1 MAVVTFANDD
11 IQVIAAEACVQENL
25 PVDDL
30 RVHTLQL
37 NAQTAS
43 GSPAVFDDTVKV
55 PIYAST
61 GAATVWNATTNNY
74 EDETGTQS
82 VTYKD
87 VAIDTRKKRTIR
99 IEELKILRTDIA
111 PLVRLELENVA
122 RTMVNDVN
130 ALIINANFA
139 TNVTVGV
146 VGSFDAD
153 VVVGLR
159 SEDQIRKY
167 PTSVRKAIFN
177 TDYSI
182 ALQQDPVINN
192 HNTLGPVDLGSN
204 QILTSFAKFGGG
216 LFEFE
221 DIPTALNQ
229 VGFVTNGC
237 GIAIAMPSMYQNN
250 DPETYEQAELDWNG
264 FKFLMRRHKEKAT
277 GDILITIEAQ
287 YGFAVADED
296 GIVRCVSA

>member
-1 MAVVTFANDD
+1 MATFANDD

-30 RVHTLQL
+30 RVHTIEL

-43 GSPAVFDDTVKV
+43 GSPAVMDDTVKV
-55 PIYAST
+55 PIYAAV
-61 GAATVWNATTNNY
+61 GAATTFNSSSNNY
-74 EDETGTQS
+74 ETETTAQS

-87 VAIDTRKKRTIR
+87 IVIDQRKKRTIQ
-99 IEELKILRTDIA
+99 IPELKILRTDIA

-139 TNVTVGV
+139 TNKVVGV

-159 SEDQIRKY
+159 NEAQIRKY
-167 PTSVRKAIFN
+167 AQSMRKCVLN
-177 TDYSI
+177 TAYSI

-192 HNTLGPVDLGSN
+192 HNTLRPVDLGSN
-204 QILTSFAKFGGG
+204 QILTSFSKFGGG
-216 LFEFE
+216 LYEFE

-229 VGFVTNGC
+229 VGFATNGC
-237 GIAIAMPSMYQNN
+237 GIAVAMPSEYQNN
-250 DPETYEQAELDWNG
+250 DPETYEQTIIDWNG
-264 FKFLMRRHKEKAT
+264 FKFLMRRHKKDST
-277 GDILITIEAQ
+277 GDIFITIEAQ
-287 YGFAVADED
+287 YGFGVADED
-296 GIVRCVSA
+296 GIVRLVSA

>member
-1 MAVVTFANDD
+1 MAVTFANDD

-30 RVHTLQL
+30 RVHSIQL
-37 NAQTAS
+37 TAQTAS
-43 GSPAVFDDTVKV
+43 GSPAVFSDTVKV
-55 PIYAST
+55 PIYAAT
-61 GAATVWNATTNNY
+61 GSATAWNASTNNY
-74 EDETGTQS
+74 EDATGSQS

-87 VAIDTRKKRTIR
+87 VVIDQRIKRTIE
-99 IEELKILRTDIA
+99 IDELSLLRTDIA
-111 PLVRLELENVA
+111 PLVRLELENLA
-122 RTMVNDVN
+122 RTMVADVN
-130 ALIINANFA
+130 GLIINANFA
-139 TNVTVGV
+139 TNEIVGV

-159 SEDQIRKY
+159 SVDQIRKY
-167 PTSVRKAIFN
+167 PTSMRKCVLN

-192 HNTLGPVDLGSN
+192 HNTLTPVDLGSN

-221 DIPTALNQ
+221 EIPTALNQ

-237 GIAIAMPSMYQNN
+237 GIAVAMPSMYQNN
-250 DPETYEQAELDWNG
+250 DPDTYEQTELDWNG
-264 FKFLMRRHKEKAT
+264 FKFLMRRHKNKAT
-277 GDILITIEAQ
+277 GSIFITLEAQ
-287 YGFAVADED
+287 YGRSVADED
-296 GIVRCVSA
+296 GIVRLISA

>member
-1 MAVVTFANDD
+1 MAVTLVNDD

-30 RVHTLQL
+30 RVHTINL

-43 GSPAVFDDTVKV
+43 GAAAVLGDTVKV
-55 PIYAST
+55 PIYAAA
-61 GAATVWNATTNNY
+61 GAATTWASGSNDY
-74 EDETGTQS
+74 EDATAAQS

-87 VAIDTRKKRTIR
+87 VLIDQRKKRTIE
-99 IEELKILRTDIA
+99 IDEMSLLRTDIA

-122 RTMVNDVN
+122 RTMVADVN
-130 ALIINANFA
+130 GLIINANFA
-139 TNVTVGV
+139 TNEVVGV

-159 SEDQIRKY
+159 SVDQIRKY
-167 PTSVRKAIFN
+167 PTSMRKCILN

-192 HNTLGPVDLGSN
+192 HNTLTPVDLGSN

-216 LFEFE
+216 LYEFE
-221 DIPTALNQ
+221 EIPTALNQ
-229 VGFVTNGC
+229 VGFATNGC
-237 GIAIAMPSMYQNN
+237 GIAIAMPSEYQQN
-250 DPETYEQAELDWNG
+250 DPETYEQTTLDWNG
-264 FKFLMRRHKEKAT
+264 FKFLMRRHKNKAT
-277 GDILITIEAQ
+277 GSVFITIEAQ
-287 YGFAVADED
+287 YGFAVADEL
-296 GIVRCVSA
+296 GIVRLVSA

>member
-1 MAVVTFANDD
+1 MAVTFVNDD
-11 IQVIAAEACVQENL
+11 LEMIAAEICIQENL

-30 RVHTLQL
+30 RVHALDL
-37 NAQTAS
+37 SPQTAS
-43 GSPAVFDDTVKV
+43 GAPALFSDTVKV
-55 PIYAST
+55 PLYSAT
-61 GAATVWNATTNNY
+61 GAATVWNSSSNNY
-74 EDETGTQS
+74 ETADGTQA

-87 VAIDTRKKRTIR
+87 VVINTRKKKTIE
-99 IEELKILRTDIA
+99 IDELSLLRTDVA
-111 PLVRLELENVA
+111 PLLRLELENVA

-139 TNVTVGV
+139 TNKVVGV

-159 SEDQIRKY
+159 SVDQIRKY
-167 PTSVRKAIFN
+167 PQSMRKAIFN

-192 HNTLGPVDLGSN
+192 HNTLSPVDLGSN

-229 VGFVTNGC
+229 VGFATNGC
-237 GIAIAMPSMYQNN
+237 GIAIAMPMQYQNN
-250 DPETYEQAELDWNG
+250 DPETFEQSMLNVNG
-264 FKFLMRRHKEKAT
+264 FQFLLRRHKNKAT
-277 GDILITIEAQ
+277 GNVFITIEAQ
-287 YGFAVADED
+287 YGFSVADED
-296 GIVRCVSA
+296 GIVRLVSA

>member
-1 MAVVTFANDD
+1 MAATFANDD

-30 RVHTLQL
+30 RVHSIQL

-43 GSPAVFDDTVKV
+43 GSPAVFSDTVKV
-55 PIYAST
+55 PIYAAS
-61 GAATVWNATTNNY
+61 GAATVWNASTNNY
-74 EDETGTQS
+74 ETADASQS

-87 VAIDTRKKRTIR
+87 VVINTRKKRTIE
-99 IEELKILRTDIA
+99 INELALLRTDIA
-111 PLVRLELENVA
+111 PLVRLELENLA
-122 RTMVNDVN
+122 RTMVSDVN

-139 TNVTVGV
+139 VNKVVGV

-153 VVVGLR
+153 IVVGLR

-167 PTSVRKAIFN
+167 PTSMRKCVLN

-192 HNTLGPVDLGSN
+192 HNTLSPVDLGSN

-221 DIPTALNQ
+221 EIPTALNQ
-229 VGFVTNGC
+229 VGFATNGC
-237 GIAIAMPSMYQNN
+237 GIAVAMPSMYQNN
-250 DPETYEQAELDWNG
+250 DPETYEQTELDWNG
-264 FKFLMRRHKEKAT
+264 FKFLMRRHKKKGT
-277 GDILITIEAQ
+277 GSVFITLEAQ
-287 YGFAVADED
+287 YGFAVADEL
-296 GIVRCVSA
+296 GIVRLVSA